1 MSAVA
6 FNHYN
11 LRAPRELL
19 DELRNFY
26 CEIVGL
32 VQGQRPPFESY
43 GYWLY
48 VGDQCV
54 LHLSQAAPDEV
65 RRTDIATT
73 FDHVAFTCTD
83 RVQMEARLKQRNIPF
98 RAGRV
103 PALGISQLFIKDP
116 AGNRV
121 ELSFAGDQA

>member
-1 MSAVA
+1 MSAIS

-19 DELRNFY
+19 DELKAFY
-26 CEIVGL
+26 CEVVGL
-32 VQGQRPPFESY
+32 IQGQRPPFESF

-48 VGDQCV
+48 AGEQCV
-54 LHLSQAAPDEV
+54 LHLSETRPGEV
-65 RRTDIATT
+65 RQTDVATT
-73 FDHVAFTCTD
+73 FDHVAFTCTG
-83 RVQMEARLKQRNIPF
+83 RSQMEARLKQRNIPF
-98 RAGRV
+98 KTGRV

-116 AGNRV
+116 AGNGI

>member
-1 MSAVA
+1 
-6 FNHYN
+6 
-11 LRAPRELL
+11 
-19 DELRNFY
+19 
-26 CEIVGL
+26 
-32 VQGQRPPFESY
+32 
-43 GYWLY
+43 
-48 VGDQCV
+48 
-54 LHLSQAAPDEV
+54 LSQAAPDEV